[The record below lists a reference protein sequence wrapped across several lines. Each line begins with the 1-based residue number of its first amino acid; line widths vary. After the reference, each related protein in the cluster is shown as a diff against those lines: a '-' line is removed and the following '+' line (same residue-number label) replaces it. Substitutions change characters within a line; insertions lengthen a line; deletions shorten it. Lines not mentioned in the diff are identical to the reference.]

1 MSIRVEGTFDGQAF
15 VFETDLNVEQ
25 ELNFFPP
32 LVIGES
38 VSTNITIKVGL
49 DSWFLDANGQ
59 TVNPETGNDGEVNE
73 NLIKENIKNSIEAF
87 EDKDRDGDDD
97 RSS

>member
-1 MSIRVEGTFDGQAF
+1 LSIRVLGTFDGQAF

-25 ELNFFPP
+25 ELNLFPP

-38 VSTNITIKVGL
+38 TVSTNITIAVGL

-59 TVNPETGNDGEVNE
+59 PVNPATGNKDEVNE
-73 NLIKENIKNSIEAF
+73 DLIKENIKNSIEAF
-87 EDKDRDGDDD
+87 EDNDRDGD